1 MSNIRCDRNF
11 KRLYINQTPPYCT
24 GSIGACLL
32 SLSVGAKPRKGWAC
46 RLPLIAAAEPLHMS
60 RTAFACQRDVT
71 STPEARANRF
81 TFSSCRSGP
90 VGLVFCVLRGLKLQT
105 TIVD

>member
-1 MSNIRCDRNF
+1 M
-11 KRLYINQTPPYCT
+11 
-24 GSIGACLL
+24 L

-46 RLPLIAAAEPLHMS
+46 GLPLIAAAEPLHMS

-105 TIVD
+105 YDCRLRVMSNDSKWYWKSK